1 MIKVFSQSSYAL
13 SREILPVIDQ
23 FDSVSHDIPSQNK
36 QSCEIYMPKIG
47 YTLWGI
53 KWDMSLLSDL
63 WFSGE
68 IRYIG
73 IK

>member
-36 QSCEIYMPKIG
+36 QSCEIYMPKIC